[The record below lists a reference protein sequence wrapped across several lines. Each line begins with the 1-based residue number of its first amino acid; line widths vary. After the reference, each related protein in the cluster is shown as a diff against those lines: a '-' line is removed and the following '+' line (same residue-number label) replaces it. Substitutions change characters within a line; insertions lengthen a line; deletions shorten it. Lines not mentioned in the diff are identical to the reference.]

1 MQLPP
6 SPTLKRRP
14 HTPGSAR
21 RTDHQLNGST
31 SPASTGSRPETP
43 LLPRDVGHQPASTLE
58 GHTSWAGP
66 VPSIIR
72 LLLGTICGLI
82 LLALFL
88 GFDGSTISVMIASL
102 GQNTGGRAE
111 EIRRAHTTATVKGAA
126 TTSKSVGSPVGPANS
141 GGGAVNL
148 RLEAALDVDGDIKL
162 WRKSLLLRVQPDPF
176 ASFWRGAATK
186 GCTGELYRREQGFI
200 QGRISCAALE
210 PHPAARISTA
220 CAHHHLR
227 GGGEPCAPLS
237 IGRGKAAWAA
247 GANGAS
253 AEFVLSTAPPGSPQG
268 GVAVGVGEGWGLQ
281 AVFGEIS
288 LTDAASWEVME
299 AIEGLPVKPQAEGRP
314 ATLLDPPLRMTVG

>member
-1 MQLPP
+1 MDGARTPGPLRPSQPSEEWVVQLPP

-111 EIRRAHTTATVKGAA
+111 EIRRTHTTATEVIA
-126 TTSKSVGSPVGPANS
+126 
-141 GGGAVNL
+141 
-148 RLEAALDVDGDIKL
+148 
-162 WRKSLLLRVQPDPF
+162 
-176 ASFWRGAATK
+176 
-186 GCTGELYRREQGFI
+186 RR
-200 QGRISCAALE
+200 
-210 PHPAARISTA
+210 
-220 CAHHHLR
+220 
-227 GGGEPCAPLS
+227 
-237 IGRGKAAWAA
+237 AA
-247 GANGAS
+247 GA
-253 AEFVLSTAPPGSPQG
+253 
-268 GVAVGVGEGWGLQ
+268 VAGDPH
-281 AVFGEIS
+281 ACDRRR
-288 LTDAASWEVME
+288 DAA
-299 AIEGLPVKPQAEGRP
+299 G
-314 ATLLDPPLRMTVG
+314 